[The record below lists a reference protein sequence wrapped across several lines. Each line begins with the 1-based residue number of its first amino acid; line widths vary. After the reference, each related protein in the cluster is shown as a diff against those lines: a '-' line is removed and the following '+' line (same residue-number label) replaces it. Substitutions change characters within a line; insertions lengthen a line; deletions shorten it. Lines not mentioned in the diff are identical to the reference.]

1 MDDSFLI
8 IESPPDAYI
17 DDLGCDF
24 KHPDAARGS
33 THTGKLPSK
42 NPFNAIRDIL
52 IAPRDP
58 SGTYVPKGPT
68 HTGAFPGHSGEK
80 FSYLIRKMRIYG
92 RSQRADSRGH
102 LRSKILVTFSEKR
115 PQIRADLP

>member
-17 DDLGCDF
+17 DDLGGDF

-33 THTGKLPSK
+33 THTGKLPSE

-52 IAPRDP
+52 MAPRDP

-80 FSYLIRKMRIYG
+80 SRTSSEKYVYTDA
-92 RSQRADSRGH
+92 SQRADSRGH

>member
-17 DDLGCDF
+17 DDLGGDF

-33 THTGKLPSK
+33 THTGKLPSE

-52 IAPRDP
+52 MAPRDP

-80 FSYLIRKMRIYG
+80 SLPHQKNTYIRT
-92 RSQRADSRGH
+92 QARGPTH
-102 LRSKILVTFSEKR
+102 EDISVQKSL
-115 PQIRADLP
+115 